1 MLVLFAVFF
10 VVAFIFA
17 GMWYGLWRKD
27 YKSGSVEMRR
37 KAYLYAGMSIAS
49 GILSGIFL
57 MIHEL

>member
-10 VVAFIFA
+10 IAAFVAA

-27 YKSGSVEMRR
+27 YETGPAAMRR
-37 KAYLYAGMSIAS
+37 KAYLYAGASIVS